1 MHYRILGRLEAVRD
15 GAPLPLG
22 GFQQRALLAM
32 LLIARGRTVSL
43 DRLVDELWPEQ
54 PPKAAIHTVRVYI
67 SQLRKLLGED
77 EVETRERG
85 YGLRLSP
92 GSLDADRFGRLVD
105 DARSSAAA
113 GDATTAR
120 TQLQG
125 ALDLWHG
132 AALGEFASAGFAASE
147 AARLEDLRVGA
158 VEDLVDIQLSEG
170 ASAALIPRLEELR
183 ASNPLRERVTVQL
196 MTALYRAG
204 RQADALAAYE
214 GTRLALDEI
223 GLQPGEE
230 LRRLQRQILQHDTAL
245 ERASPQPPPAPA
257 ARPGKPRRWWLLIAG
272 LAAAAVVTAAALASS
287 PGEKGSAAQTDTRS
301 RPITLVL
308 GGLPPKAQT
317 APEDLQDTIAS
328 DDLIGLRSAARAS
341 GARVRV
347 AYGNYYANLARAAA
361 RSSVV
366 LLGPG
371 FDDLGEVAAVTRAHP
386 RTVYVLIGASIHDAP
401 FGPNVVGMT
410 FDDHEVGYLGGY
422 ISALMARR
430 GHPSAVAGLPTPEVV
445 KIVRGFEAGV
455 RAAAPRMSTQV
466 SYAGTFVDQSVCEHV
481 ANRQIDG
488 GSTVVFDIAGT
499 CGFGAIDAAGVRG
512 VDAVGIDTDLA
523 SLGPQ
528 VIGSVVK
535 RFDSAVELSVQ
546 LAVHH
551 DLRLGRDTVLNLGND
566 GVDVVSLGSQVPAGG
581 RTRLEGVIT
590 ALRARDVA
598 ANHAGT

>member
-1 MHYRILGRLEAVRD
+1 MQYRILGRLEAVRD

-54 PPKAAIHTVRVYI
+54 PPKAAIRTVRVYI

-85 YGLRLSP
+85 YGLRLGP
-92 GSLDADRFGRLVD
+92 DALDADRFGRLVD

-132 AALGEFASAGFAASE
+132 AALAEFAPAGFAASE
-147 AARLEDLRVGA
+147 AARLEELRVGA

-183 ASNPLRERVTVQL
+183 ASNPLRERVTAQL

-214 GTRLALDEI
+214 GTRLALDEL

-230 LRRLQRQILQHDTAL
+230 LRRLQRQILQHDGAL
-245 ERASPQPPPAPA
+245 DEASPQPPPTTAMRA
-257 ARPGKPRRWWLLIAG
+257 GTPRRWWLLIAG
-272 LAAAAVVTAAALASS
+272 LAAAVVAAAALASS
-287 PGEKGSAAQTDTRS
+287 PGDKGSSVQTDTRS

-308 GGLPPKAQT
+308 GGRPPKAQT
-317 APEDLQDTIAS
+317 APDDLQDTIAS
-328 DDLIGLRSAARAS
+328 DDLNGLRSAARAY

-347 AYGNYYANLARAAA
+347 AYGNYNANLTRAAA

-371 FDDLGEVAAVTRAHP
+371 FDDLGELAAVTRAHP
-386 RTVYVLIGASIHDAP
+386 RTVYVLIGGSIHDAP

-422 ISALMARR
+422 LSALMARR

-455 RAAAPRMSTQV
+455 RAAAPRMWTQV
-466 SYAGTFVDQSVCEHV
+466 SYAGTFVDQPVCEHV

-512 VDAVGIDTDLA
+512 VNAVGIDTDLT

-551 DLRLGRDTVLNLGND
+551 DLRAGRDTVLNLGND
-566 GVDVVSLGSQVPAGG
+566 GVDAVSLGSQVPAGV
-581 RTRLEGVIT
+581 RTKLERVIT

-598 ANHAGT
+598 ANRTGT

>member
-32 LLIARGRTVSL
+32 LVIARGRTVSL

-85 YGLRLSP
+85 YGLRLRP
-92 GSLDADRFGRLVD
+92 GVLDAERFERLVD
-105 DARSSAAA
+105 DARSSTAA

-132 AALGEFASAGFAASE
+132 AALAEFASAGFAASE

-183 ASNPLRERVTVQL
+183 ASNPLRERVTAQL

-223 GLQPGEE
+223 GLQPGAE
-230 LRRLQRQILQHDTAL
+230 LRRLQRQILQHDSAL
-245 ERASPQPPPAPA
+245 ERASPTPAMRA
-257 ARPGKPRRWWLLIAG
+257 GKQRRWWLLIAG
-272 LAAAAVVTAAALASS
+272 LVAAAVVTAAALASS
-287 PGEKGSAAQTDTRS
+287 PGGKGSSGQADTRS

-308 GGLPPKAQT
+308 GGLPPKAQP
-317 APEDLQDTIAS
+317 APEDIQNTIAS
-328 DDLIGLRSAARAS
+328 DDLIGLRSAARAY

-347 AYGNYYANLARAAA
+347 AYGNYNANLTRAAG

-371 FDDLGEVAAVTRAHP
+371 FDDLGDVAAVTRAHP
-386 RTVYVLIGASIHDAP
+386 RTVYVLIGWSIHDAR

-422 ISALMARR
+422 LSALMARR

-445 KIVRGFEAGV
+445 EIVRGFEAGV
-455 RAAAPRMSTQV
+455 RAVAPRMWTQV

-488 GSTVVFDIAGT
+488 GSTAVFDIAGT

-551 DLRLGRDTVLNLGND
+551 DLRVGRDTVLNLGND
-566 GVDVVSLGSQVPAGG
+566 GVDVVSVGSQVPAGV
-581 RTRLEGVIT
+581 RTKLEGVIT

-598 ANHAGT
+598 ANHAGA